1 MLSQISDETES
12 HSSDSMSDEDSLKAL
27 RDFCMM
33 HEPERKYVN
42 SCGGSKHFLPC
53 KTSDWKLAHAN
64 LLHVFYKSD
73 YLSNPTD
80 VLQTMQMLHELDVK
94 QKQYVSSLQNFLKFD
109 SNLDEFCHSPALVKE
124 KLDRLIAKRES
135 LNDFQACNEVSV
147 STLKGDRFITALY
160 RLHDK
165 IQKQR
170 RARYRLNESMFTQ
183 LILTLGE
190 ICYLEGERCSSGDE
204 SIWSNLRGC
213 KRVSS
218 NPDCRFYK
226 QRRLMYDNCA
236 PVKPTTVVS
245 IHEVK
250 NAKKFEGLE
259 HPEKKSKRKR
269 FKRSQSSTEE
279 TESCSSSGI
288 SSWSSGQLL
297 DESNKPLPEI
307 IADLNVQVLGKHAGE
322 LLLDL
327 HEYGFI
333 DNHISKLTSPGLII
347 DGTKV
352 YFTLLE
358 MSKSHYEKLCKNVEL
373 NETDRAIIYYSRPL
387 DILHLESRNTLI
399 ENFVLLNNIY

>member
-1 MLSQISDETES
+1 MLFQIADETES
-12 HSSDSMSDEDSLKAL
+12 HSSDSMSDKDSLKAI
-27 RDFCMM
+27 RDFCKI
-33 HEPERKYVN
+33 HEPERKSVN
-42 SCGGSKHFLPC
+42 SCGGSKQILPDR
-53 KTSDWKLAHAN
+53 TSDWKLTHAN
-64 LLHVFYKSD
+64 LLHVFYKND
-73 YLSNPTD
+73 YLLNPTD
-80 VLQTMQMLHELDVK
+80 VLQTMQMLHELDEK

-109 SNLDEFCHSPALVKE
+109 SNLHEFCHSPVLVKE
-124 KLDRLIAKRES
+124 KLDRLLPKQES
-135 LNDFQACNEVSV
+135 LNELQTCNEVSV

-170 RARYRLNESMFTQ
+170 RARYRLNEGMFTQ
-183 LILTLGE
+183 LVLTLGE

-204 SIWSNLRGC
+204 SIWCNLRGC
-213 KRVSS
+213 KRVIS

-226 QRRLMYDNCA
+226 QGHLMNDNCA

-259 HPEKKSKRKR
+259 HPEKKRKRKR
-269 FKRSQSSTEE
+269 FKRSHFSTEE
-279 TESCSSSGI
+279 SESCSSSGI
-288 SSWSSGQLL
+288 SRWLSAQLL
-297 DESNKPLPEI
+297 DMSKEPIPEI
-307 IADLNVQVLGKHAGE
+307 IADLNEQVLGQHAGE

-327 HEYGFI
+327 HEYGL
-333 DNHISKLTSPGLII
+333 DDHISQLTSPGLII

-373 NETDRAIIYYSRPL
+373 DETDRAIIYYSRPL

-399 ENFVLLNNIY
+399 ENFVRLNNIY

>member
-1 MLSQISDETES
+1 
-12 HSSDSMSDEDSLKAL
+12 
-27 RDFCMM
+27 
-33 HEPERKYVN
+33 
-42 SCGGSKHFLPC
+42 
-53 KTSDWKLAHAN
+53 
-64 LLHVFYKSD
+64 
-73 YLSNPTD
+73 
-80 VLQTMQMLHELDVK
+80 MQMLHELDVK

-135 LNDFQACNEVSV
+135 LNDFQTCNEVSV
-147 STLKGDRFITALY
+147 STLKGNRFITALY

-259 HPEKKSKRKR
+259 HPEKKRKRKR

>member
-1 MLSQISDETES
+1 MRSQVSDES
-12 HSSDSMSDEDSLKAL
+12 HSSDSMSDEDSLKL
-27 RDFCMM
+27 NRDLCKI
-33 HEPERKYVN
+33 HKPDRKSLN
-42 SCGGSKHFLPC
+42 SCRGSKHFLPERI
-53 KTSDWKLAHAN
+53 SDWKLTHAK

-73 YLSNPTD
+73 YLPNPKD
-80 VLQTMQMLHELDVK
+80 VLQTMQILHELDEK

-109 SNLDEFCHSPALVKE
+109 SNLDEFCHRPVLVKE
-124 KLDRLIAKRES
+124 KLDRLIAKRNSSNE
-135 LNDFQACNEVSV
+135 LQPHNEVSV

-170 RARYRLNESMFTQ
+170 RARYRLNEGMFTQ

-204 SIWSNLRGC
+204 SIWCNLREC
-213 KRVSS
+213 KRVIS

-226 QRRLMYDNCA
+226 QGHLMNVNCPA
-236 PVKPTTVVS
+236 VKPTSVVS

-259 HPEKKSKRKR
+259 HPENKRKRKR
-269 FKRSQSSTEE
+269 FKRLQSSTEE
-279 TESCSSSGI
+279 SESCSSGGI

-297 DESNKPLPEI
+297 DMSKEPLPEI
-307 IADLNVQVLGKHAGE
+307 IADLNVKVLGQHAGE

-327 HEYGFI
+327 HEYGS
-333 DNHISKLTSPGLII
+333 DDHISKLTTPGLII

-358 MSKSHYEKLCKNVEL
+358 MSKSHYEKLCKNLEL
-373 NETDRAIIYYSRPL
+373 DETDRAIICYSRPL
-387 DILHLESRNTLI
+387 DILHFESRNTLI
-399 ENFVLLNNIY
+399 ENFVQLNNIY